1 MKYLEWPDELHLLQL
16 LAGNSDH
23 LVNDPDHFA
32 TFSIESLSPSKAE
45 VRKETRYISFYF
57 ALILPGLF
65 YFIRQRRRI
74 LSYLISHAVCCP
86 SPVVRLSILRS
97 VRHVSDSV
105 KFQLLLPLIESQL
118 SRPPSKGTDAD
129 VEKSILEAFDGSAA
143 KDLNQEED
151 NSWNILNRALKFYHS
166 LGKYTHS
173 LQVTSAFV
181 HSTRKKALPQS
192 SGRLFARIL
201 SIRFSRVSRINAS

>member
-1 MKYLEWPDELHLLQL
+1 M
-16 LAGNSDH
+16 
-23 LVNDPDHFA
+23 
-32 TFSIESLSPSKAE
+32 
-45 VRKETRYISFYF
+45 
-57 ALILPGLF
+57 
-65 YFIRQRRRI
+65 
-74 LSYLISHAVCCP
+74 ISHAVCCP

-151 NSWNILNRALKFYHS
+151 NSWNILNRALKFYHG
-166 LGKYTHS
+166 LGKYIHS
-173 LQVTSAFV
+173 LPALNTFV
-181 HSTRKKALPQS
+181 H
-192 SGRLFARIL
+192 
-201 SIRFSRVSRINAS
+201 